1 MKDHATEKTTRLFV
15 YNALL
20 STGGTDEMLNAGE
33 MSPLYY
39 QIANVL
45 RSKIKN
51 GEYEENCLLPSE
63 QDLCKSFGVSRIT
76 VRQATALLKREG
88 FIYPRP
94 GYGTIVCPRQK
105 GEQPYAKLL
114 GSVATHDLVWHG
126 SSKEFIPISK
136 ERCKAP
142 EFVSNRLKCDPDE
155 DVFCYMGLRSLPEVG
170 EIVYTESF
178 LPLRF
183 GPSIPIDMMKSQP
196 LFVLLQ
202 DFYGLRITKAEH
214 ITHAVSAEKHVASR
228 LKVKL
233 GAPLLRVTRTFF
245 TKDGEPLLVAIS
257 YVNTDKLELIIELGL
272 ED

>member
-1 MKDHATEKTTRLFV
+1 
-15 YNALL
+15 
-20 STGGTDEMLNAGE
+20 MLDTSD

-39 QIANVL
+39 KIANIL

-94 GYGTIVCPRQK
+94 GYGTVVCPQPK
-105 GEQPYAKLL
+105 GEQPYAKLF

-136 ERCKAP
+136 ERRKAP
-142 EFVSNRLKCDPDE
+142 EFVANRLKCSTDE

-178 LPLRF
+178 LPLKF
-183 GPSIPIDMMKSQP
+183 GPSIPIEMMKSQP
-196 LFVLLQ
+196 LFILLQ
-202 DFYGLRITKAEH
+202 DHYGLRIARAEH
-214 ITHAVSAEKHVASR
+214 VTHAVAAQKGVASR
-228 LKVKL
+228 LKVKV
-233 GAPLLRVTRTFF
+233 GRPLLRVTRTFF
-245 TKDGEPLLVAIS
+245 TKDGEPVLVGIS

-272 ED
+272 EA